1 MDHEFESE
9 GKKQMLLNKMV
20 ERAQAENGSIRS
32 IFDEECLRSDIG
44 HLMDYATVEQRL
56 LKARKRSRPPLPA
69 SVEELDEAVRT
80 SRYATLNG
88 SPFYRES
95 ITASNGQTAAIFISE
110 EAAQRL
116 QTAERIHFDGTFKTC
131 PGLFYQ
137 NFVVFFEFFGTVFPG
152 CYALMTGK
160 SQELYTLVFTYLR
173 DYFLLY
179 PTSIMSDWEAGSRN
193 AARIIWPSSSVKGC
207 FFHFTQAAQR
217 KLKKLRLGHFLA
229 NAQAKK
235 VISRILCLP
244 LLPPT
249 LIEPTFGQIRER
261 NTFNILTPWMQ
272 YVERNWIMQVRAD
285 ELSVHEQMHRTNK
298 YAESTFAYSKTE
310 DA

>member
-131 PGLFYQ
+131 PDLFYQ
-137 NFVVFFEFFGTVFPG
+137 NSVIFF
-152 CYALMTGK
+152 
-160 SQELYTLVFTYLR
+160 
-173 DYFLLY
+173 
-179 PTSIMSDWEAGSRN
+179 
-193 AARIIWPSSSVKGC
+193 
-207 FFHFTQAAQR
+207 
-217 KLKKLRLGHFLA
+217 
-229 NAQAKK
+229 
-235 VISRILCLP
+235 
-244 LLPPT
+244 
-249 LIEPTFGQIRER
+249 
-261 NTFNILTPWMQ
+261 
-272 YVERNWIMQVRAD
+272 
-285 ELSVHEQMHRTNK
+285 
-298 YAESTFAYSKTE
+298 
-310 DA
+310 